1 MRDDFRN
8 QYQMTVTDEAAR
20 EMGFKSVED
29 IVQER
34 DKMKELSSII
44 KRMADGAED
53 GQSEESSGPARVSG
67 NKDDKDEND
76 GFAGDFAKNIRA
88 KRSLWAAV

>member
-8 QYQMTVTDEAAR
+8 HYQMTVTDEAAR

-29 IVQER
+29 IVQEK

-53 GQSEESSGPARVSG
+53 GQSEESSGPAGVSG